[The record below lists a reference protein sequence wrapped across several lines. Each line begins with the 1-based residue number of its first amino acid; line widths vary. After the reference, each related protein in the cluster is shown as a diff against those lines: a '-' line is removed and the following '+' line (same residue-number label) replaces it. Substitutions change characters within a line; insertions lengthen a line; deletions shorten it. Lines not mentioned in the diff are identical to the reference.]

1 MHTCTCNI
9 LFEII
14 SFNFLCNEYKYS
26 QLHNGSSAFCYSFKL
41 FFGFSLKGKREQYK
55 WNRIYC
61 ILILALATIIAVS
74 IAITVVVVRDN
85 EGNDD
90 KTDWETNNMQLHNAL
105 PTTTIEPDVISTTRG
120 ME

>member
-1 MHTCTCNI
+1 MSTNI
-9 LFEII
+9 LNYTMVHLLSAIP
-14 SFNFLCNEYKYS
+14 SNF
-26 QLHNGSSAFCYSFKL
+26 
-41 FFGFSLKGKREQYK
+41 FFGFSFKGKREQYK

-105 PTTTIEPDVISTTRG
+105 PATTTDPDVISTTRG
-120 ME
+120 MG